1 MGWLTLNHPDS
12 LQSFLIQINTP
23 IINKRLHVCMNK
35 HQTEWGERLPS
46 GAFSFANSFS
56 VKNIASRTAL
66 IISSVV
72 KDVLKAKKLI
82 REDHMRKGISSSKRS
97 YLLTLRK
104 ILPDKNSAA
113 QLPLWP
119 SNTPIL
125 CKEIRRPWISRLGRN
140 SQNTIAAAS
149 GHHSES
155 NGDLGSRWRAD
166 RRCPVGYASWAQKAA
181 TPAASWVRPKQ
192 LNGREM
198 VLVRNAW
205 ARFGKHPQGA
215 FFCGHLL

>member
-1 MGWLTLNHPDS
+1 M
-12 LQSFLIQINTP
+12 
-23 IINKRLHVCMNK
+23 K
-35 HQTEWGERLPS
+35 
-46 GAFSFANSFS
+46 A
-56 VKNIASRTAL
+56 
-66 IISSVV
+66 
-72 KDVLKAKKLI
+72 VLKAKKLI
-82 REDHMRKGISSSKRS
+82 LARITWEKGSTSKRS

-198 VLVRNAW
+198 VWWETRELDLVNIRKVHFSAGIFCNLRYVGSTNLWTHRALPCHHW
-205 ARFGKHPQGA
+205 RRQTRRPCQLQPRTSKNYTSLPVRSSKIPYEARENSGPSLLGNPQA
-215 FFCGHLL
+215 R